1 MTKASNHLSIQARA
15 VVPGR
20 ASGIALVSSE
30 PLSFW
35 GGYDAKTGEILDR
48 RHPLSGEI
56 ASGRVLVIPFTKG
69 SSTTTQ
75 ILLEA
80 IRSGSAPAA
89 IVSRGED
96 AFLALASI
104 VADEMY
110 RSPIPILAVSS
121 EDFDRFRSGQRVR
134 VGATGRIDID
144 DEGEKD

>member
-1 MTKASNHLSIQARA
+1 MTKASHHVSIQGRA
-15 VVPGR
+15 VVPGI
-20 ASGIALVSSE
+20 ASGIALVSSQ

-110 RSPIPILAVSS
+110 ENPIPILAVSA
-121 EDFDRFRSGQRVR
+121 EDFDRFRSGQRVS
-134 VGATGRIDID
+134 VDTTGRIDID
-144 DEGEKD
+144 DQGEV